1 MEMLLV
7 NPRKR
12 RKRAKGRKRASRRRS
27 RRRSSGGKRR
37 AAAGYVVGNAPIRRR
52 KLNPRRR
59 RRGRSR
65 RRRGFARRRNPI
77 SIRGFMPGNL
87 MGQVTGAIPGAV
99 GALGL
104 DVLLGF
110 VPVPVAWKTG
120 IPGYLT
126 KIVGAVALG
135 MAAGYVVS
143 SATAAKMTTGALT
156 VMFHG
161 ILRELVATN
170 LPSVPL
176 GMYLRPGMAGLGYA
190 GSGYN
195 PMNGMGLYLPDI
207 SADDMGMDQRD
218 LGAYL
223 QPDIYQDGTY

>member
-12 RKRAKGRKRASRRRS
+12 RRKAKGRKRARARRRRS
-27 RRRSSGGKRR
+27 GGARR
-37 AAAGYVVGNAPIRRR
+37 AAAGYTVGNAPIRRR

-59 RRGRSR
+59 RGRSR
-65 RRRGFARRRNPI
+65 RRRGYRRNPI
-77 SIRGFMPGNL
+77 SLRGFAPGNL
-87 MGQVTGAIPGAV
+87 MNQVTGALPGAV

-110 VPVPVAWKTG
+110 VPIPVTWKAG

-126 KIVGAVALG
+126 KIVGAVGLG
-135 MAAGYVVS
+135 MLAGNMVGQ
-143 SATAAKMTTGALT
+143 ATAARMTTGALT

-161 ILRELVATN
+161 ILRELLATN
-170 LPSVPL
+170 FPAVPL
-176 GMYLRPGMAGLGYA
+176 GMYLQPGFAGLGYA
-190 GSGYN
+190 GSGWN
-195 PMNGMGLYLPDI
+195 PGMGMYLPDI

-223 QPDIYQDGTY
+223 DNGNPDYY

>member
-12 RKRAKGRKRASRRRS
+12 RKKAKGRKRRSSRR
-27 RRRSSGGKRR
+27 RRRSSSRRRRR
-37 AAAGYVVGNAPIRRR
+37 ATGYVVGNAPIRRR

-59 RRGRSR
+59 RGKRRSRGRR
-65 RRRGFARRRNPI
+65 LRNPI
-77 SIRGFMPGNL
+77 GGFSLSRFSPGNV
-87 MGQVTGAIPGAV
+87 MGQVTGALPGAV

-104 DVLLGF
+104 DVALGF
-110 VPVPVAWKTG
+110 LPIPVTWKAG

-135 MAAGYVVS
+135 MLAGKVVGGG
-143 SATAAKMTTGALT
+143 TAAKMTTGALT

-170 LPSVPL
+170 LPGVPL
-176 GMYLRPGMAGLGYA
+176 GMYLNPGFSGLGYA

-207 SADDMGMDQRD
+207 SGDDMGMDQRE
-218 LGAYL
+218 LGMYMDAS
-223 QPDIYQDGTY
+223 QDGYY

>member
-12 RKRAKGRKRASRRRS
+12 RKKAAKGAKRRSSRR

-52 KLNPRRR
+52 KLNPSRRR

-65 RRRGFARRRNPI
+65 RRSGYRRNPI
-77 SIRGFMPGNL
+77 SLRSFGPGNL
-87 MGQVTGAIPGAV
+87 MSQVTGALPGAV

-104 DVLLGF
+104 DVALGF
-110 VPVPVAWKTG
+110 LPIPVTWKAG

-135 MAAGYVVS
+135 MAASKVAGA
-143 SATAAKMTTGALT
+143 ATGAKVTTGALT

-161 ILRELVATN
+161 ILRQLLATN
-170 LPSVPL
+170 FPAVPL
-176 GMYLRPGMAGLGYA
+176 GMYLTPGVAGLGYA

-195 PMNGMGLYLPDI
+195 PSRGMGVYLPDI
-207 SADDMGMDQRD
+207 SSDGLGMDERN
-218 LGAYL
+218 LGMY
-223 QPDIYQDGTY
+223 PDVSGDGYY

>member
-12 RKRAKGRKRASRRRS
+12 RKKAKGRKRASRRR
-27 RRRSSGGKRR
+27 RRSGGRKRR
-37 AAAGYVVGNAPIRRR
+37 AIGYTIGNSPIRRR

-59 RRGRSR
+59 RRRGSR
-65 RRRGFARRRNPI
+65 RRSRGYRRNPI
-77 SIRGFMPGNL
+77 SLRGFTPGNL
-87 MGQVTGAIPGAV
+87 LGQVTGALPGAV

-104 DVLLGF
+104 DVALGF
-110 VPVPVAWKTG
+110 LPIPVTWKAG

-135 MAAGYVVS
+135 MVASKVVGS
-143 SATAAKMTTGALT
+143 STGAKVTTGALT

-161 ILRELVATN
+161 ILRELLASN
-170 LPSVPL
+170 FPAVPL
-176 GMYLRPGMAGLGYA
+176 GMYLQPGMGYA

-195 PMNGMGLYLPDI
+195 PGMGLYLPNI
-207 SADDMGMDQRD
+207 SAESMETDQSELGSYLDDGNADF
-218 LGAYL
+218 Y
-223 QPDIYQDGTY
+223 

>member
-12 RKRAKGRKRASRRRS
+12 RKKAKGRKRRASRA
-27 RRRSSGGKRR
+27 RRRRAAPKGAR
-37 AAAGYVVGNAPIRRR
+37 AAAGYIVGNAPIRRR

-59 RRGRSR
+59 RRGSR
-65 RRRGFARRRNPI
+65 RRSFRRRNPI
-77 SIRGFMPGNL
+77 SLRGFTPGNL
-87 MGQVTGAIPGAV
+87 MGQVTAAIPGAV

-104 DVLLGF
+104 DVALGF
-110 VPVPVAWKTG
+110 LPIPVTWKAG

-126 KIVGAVALG
+126 KIVGAVGLG
-135 MAAGYVVS
+135 MIAGYVVNQ
-143 SATAAKMTTGALT
+143 ATAAKMTTGALT

-170 LPSVPL
+170 MPGVPL
-176 GMYLRPGMAGLGYA
+176 GMYLQPGFAGVGYA

-195 PMNGMGLYLPDI
+195 PMAGMGLYLPDI
-207 SADDMGMDQRD
+207 SGDDMGMDQRD

-223 QPDIYQDGTY
+223 DNGNSDYY

>member
-1 MEMLLV
+1 M
-7 NPRKR
+7 
-12 RKRAKGRKRASRRRS
+12 S
-27 RRRSSGGKRR
+27 
-37 AAAGYVVGNAPIRRR
+37 
-52 KLNPRRR
+52 
-59 RRGRSR
+59 
-65 RRRGFARRRNPI
+65 
-77 SIRGFMPGNL
+77 
-87 MGQVTGAIPGAV
+87 QVTGALPGAI

-104 DVLLGF
+104 DVALGF
-110 VPVPVAWKTG
+110 LPIPVNFKTG

-143 SATAAKMTTGALT
+143 GSTAAKMTTGALT

-170 LPSVPL
+170 IPSVPL
-176 GMYLRPGMAGLGYA
+176 GMYLRPGLGYA

-207 SADDMGMDQRD
+207 SADSLGMDQRD

-223 QPDIYQDGTY
+223 QPDYYQPDTY

>member
-1 MEMLLV
+1 
-7 NPRKR
+7 
-12 RKRAKGRKRASRRRS
+12 
-27 RRRSSGGKRR
+27 
-37 AAAGYVVGNAPIRRR
+37 
-52 KLNPRRR
+52 
-59 RRGRSR
+59 
-65 RRRGFARRRNPI
+65 
-77 SIRGFMPGNL
+77 

-104 DVLLGF
+104 DVALGF
-110 VPVPVAWKTG
+110 LPIPVTWKAG

-135 MAAGYVVS
+135 MAAGYVVN

-170 LPSVPL
+170 LPQVPL
-176 GMYLRPGMAGLGYA
+176 GMYLRQPGVGGLGYA

-195 PMNGMGLYLPDI
+195 PGMGMYLPDI
-207 SADDMGMDQRD
+207 SSDDLGMDQRD
-218 LGAYL
+218 LGMYMN
-223 QPDIYQDGTY
+223 PDLSEGYY

>member
-12 RKRAKGRKRASRRRS
+12 RKKAKGQKRRSSRR

-59 RRGRSR
+59 RRRGRSR
-65 RRRGFARRRNPI
+65 RRSFRRRNPI

-87 MGQVTGAIPGAV
+87 MGQVTGALPGAI

-104 DVLLGF
+104 DVALGF
-110 VPVPVAWKTG
+110 LPIPVNFKTG

-135 MAAGYVVS
+135 MAAGYVVN

-170 LPSVPL
+170 MPSVPL
-176 GMYLRPGMAGLGYA
+176 GMYLRPGMSGLGYA
-190 GSGYN
+190 GSGFN

-207 SADDMGMDQRD
+207 SADSLGMDQRD

-223 QPDIYQDGTY
+223 QPDYMVNPDTY

>member
-12 RKRAKGRKRASRRRS
+12 RKKAKGQKRRSSRR
-27 RRRSSGGKRR
+27 RRRSSGGRR
-37 AAAGYVVGNAPIRRR
+37 KAAAGYIVGNAPIRRR

-59 RRGRSR
+59 RRSGKR

-77 SIRGFMPGNL
+77 SLGAFKPGNL
-87 MGQVTGAIPGAV
+87 MANVTGALPGAV

-110 VPVPVAWKTG
+110 VPIPVTWKAG

-126 KIVGAVALG
+126 KIVGAVGLG
-135 MAAGYVVS
+135 MLAGYVVNQS
-143 SATAAKMTTGALT
+143 TAAKMTTGALT

-161 ILRELVATN
+161 IMRELLATN
-170 LPSVPL
+170 FPQVPL
-176 GMYLRPGMAGLGYA
+176 GMYLRPGFAGMGYA

-218 LGAYL
+218 LGMYV
-223 QPDIYQDGTY
+223 QPDVWQEGTY

>member
-12 RKRAKGRKRASRRRS
+12 RKRAKGRKRASRRR
-27 RRRSSGGKRR
+27 RRSSGGRRR

-65 RRRGFARRRNPI
+65 RRGFRGRRRNPI
-77 SIRGFMPGNL
+77 SLRRFTPGNL
-87 MGQVTGAIPGAV
+87 MANVTGAIPGAV

-110 VPVPVAWKTG
+110 VPIPVTWKAG

-126 KIVGAVALG
+126 KIVGAVGLG
-135 MAAGYVVS
+135 MIAGYVVS
-143 SATAAKMTTGALT
+143 QSTAAKMTTGALT

-161 ILRELVATN
+161 LLRELVATN
-170 LPSVPL
+170 LPQVPL

-207 SADDMGMDQRD
+207 SSENMQTDSTD
-218 LGAYL
+218 LGMYM
-223 QPDIYQDGTY
+223 QPDVYQEGTY